1 MLARYMSEEG
11 AAAYA
16 YGDSSV
22 FHVYM
27 EAYPGRGAKTRAELH
42 TSDATTLK
50 SIPGNVI
57 AAFQR
62 NLNIRGVD
70 LLSYNGGV
78 TSAAHTEDDISQT
91 LVAFRETIRTMLDEQ
106 ILAPLV

>member
-1 MLARYMSEEG
+1 MNEILEEER

-27 EAYPGRGAKTRAELH
+27 EAYPGNGATSRADLH
-42 TSDATTLK
+42 TTDATRLK

-57 AAFQR
+57 AAFGR

-70 LLSYNGGV
+70 LMSYNGGV
-78 TSAAHTEDDISQT
+78 TSSAHTPEDVRQT
-91 LVAFRETIRTMLDEQ
+91 LDAFRETIRVMLDEQ
-106 ILAPLV
+106 ILARVGS

>member
-1 MLARYMSEEG
+1 MWHFGPAH
-11 AAAYA
+11 
-16 YGDSSV
+16 SV
-22 FHVYM
+22 
-27 EAYPGRGAKTRAELH
+27 
-42 TSDATTLK
+42 
-50 SIPGNVI
+50 

-78 TSAAHTEDDISQT
+78 TSAAHTEEDIAQT

-106 ILAPLV
+106 ILARLLSTVPAPRIAPTQPGGQQQQVAASATTGWVRPTA